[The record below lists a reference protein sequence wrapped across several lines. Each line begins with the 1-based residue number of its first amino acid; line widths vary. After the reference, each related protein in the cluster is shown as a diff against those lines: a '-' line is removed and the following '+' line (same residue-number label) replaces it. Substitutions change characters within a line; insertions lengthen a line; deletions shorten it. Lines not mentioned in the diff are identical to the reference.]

1 METGAV
7 HPRDAKML
15 LGKTIVNMYHGS
27 KAAEAA
33 EQQFKKVFQQNSAPD
48 NITAVHWQGGG
59 TVPVTDLLV
68 TLELLPSKSEARRMI
83 QNGGVKINGAKA
95 ESIHADI
102 ALEHG
107 MIIQVGKRKFV
118 KLQMHQ

>member
-27 KAAEAA
+27 EAAEAA

-48 NITAVHWQGGG
+48 NITPVHWQGDG
-59 TVPVTDLLV
+59 TVPALFMKNSLID
-68 TLELLPSKSEARRMI
+68 PFKRMI
-83 QNGGVKINGAKA
+83 RLNVY
-95 ESIHADI
+95 
-102 ALEHG
+102 
-107 MIIQVGKRKFV
+107 
-118 KLQMHQ
+118 

>member
-1 METGAV
+1 
-7 HPRDAKML
+7 ML